1 MENEVLR
8 ARINTE
14 LQFAAYKKECSEM
27 KLLLETYNQNI
38 MAVQAKIE
46 AQTVELA
53 ALRDRAGTITRSRI
67 DTKNHKESM
76 TTAVESGMQKIGVLQ
91 AREKHNRSR
100 INELLATTENL
111 KLKVEQ
117 GPGWSDEQEAHRQRI
132 MEQIETLTV
141 SICLLYTSPSPRD

>member
-67 DTKNHKESM
+67 
-76 TTAVESGMQKIGVLQ
+76 
-91 AREKHNRSR
+91 
-100 INELLATTENL
+100 
-111 KLKVEQ
+111 
-117 GPGWSDEQEAHRQRI
+117 
-132 MEQIETLTV
+132 
-141 SICLLYTSPSPRD
+141 CLLYTSPSPRDS